1 MHAANHMLRVQVVFS
16 SLAITFL
23 LEIDDQVSLIKSV
36 YYAKRYNHS
45 AYTHRTVAHGHGIIL
60 VKTVTLWL

>member
-1 MHAANHMLRVQVVFS
+1 MHAANH
-16 SLAITFL
+16 ITFL